1 MNDKMRL
8 IKFQN
13 FIKDINKE
21 TARSL
26 SLGLF
31 EMNERYRDILYGGER
46 IICKNEIMML
56 IYDYDRLNE
65 YGRIILENSNIF
77 TDYGGYE
84 YEALKD
90 ERTKLRAA
98 KIFIEYCS
106 KDADIK
112 DSLEFIF
119 WSLMVLTVDKTDKEE
134 KLSLICDF
142 ARMLKVTNDE
152 VLDIVHIIKML
163 YGEESEKYE
172 FKTRRA
178 EEKFGGLIYKYKN
191 TRCF

>member
-65 YGRIILENSNIF
+65 YGRFFRNSNIF
-77 TDYGGYE
+77 TDYGDMSMR
-84 YEALKD
+84 L
-90 ERTKLRAA
+90 
-98 KIFIEYCS
+98 
-106 KDADIK
+106 
-112 DSLEFIF
+112 
-119 WSLMVLTVDKTDKEE
+119 
-134 KLSLICDF
+134 
-142 ARMLKVTNDE
+142 
-152 VLDIVHIIKML
+152 
-163 YGEESEKYE
+163 
-172 FKTRRA
+172 
-178 EEKFGGLIYKYKN
+178 
-191 TRCF
+191 